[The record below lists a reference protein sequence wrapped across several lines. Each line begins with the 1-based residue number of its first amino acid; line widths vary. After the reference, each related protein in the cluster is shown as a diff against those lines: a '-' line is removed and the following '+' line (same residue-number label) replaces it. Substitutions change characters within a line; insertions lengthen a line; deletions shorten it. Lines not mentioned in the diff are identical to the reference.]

1 MYKIVG
7 FVHNNMNVI
16 SIIVSIKVQAD
27 WWFQYVIGV
36 ITLFPEDNTN
46 NKVHVN
52 HERSICIL
60 A

>member
-1 MYKIVG
+1 
-7 FVHNNMNVI
+7 VHNNMNVI